1 VKLRQFQNLF
11 FKQNVI
17 NIIKTSHKFC
27 FISVIAFYFFQPRTV
42 SASTEPTINVLIQKN
57 KKIRIRSDRSIPLTI
72 NGHGFSNKRIKGL
85 NLKKQNK
92 KTILFFDKNKQKLY
106 NLKNKQKFVVRS
118 SDRRGI
124 WVGQKRYAGS
134 LNIFISDNDIMVV
147 NVLGIEAYLGSVVG
161 SEMPAKWPLEALKAQ
176 AIASRT
182 YALKQKGNS
191 LYDIDSTNMNQVYTG
206 LEARTYRTARA
217 VNSTRSLVLTY
228 KNKLINSLFHSSSA
242 GMTENSKDVW
252 QNQYPYLSSVKDF
265 DKNNPKLQWNKK
277 FTQSQLQKIFPG
289 IGGIKQ
295 IKILNITSTGRVK
308 NAKIYGTSGTDQIS
322 GVDIRKRMNLKSTL
336 VRFKFIEDNESKS
349 SNENLKVLSTN
360 SQENEPLTHIVRV
373 GDNLIFI
380 ADQYDIS
387 VEEIVALNNIKDPS
401 LINIGQRLLVP
412 RNYSGNQ
419 PLTHIV
425 RVGDNLIFI
434 ADQYDVNVEEIVAL
448 NNIKDS
454 SLINIGQRLLVPRN
468 SLNSL
473 ISLKKTLLVSG
484 YGSGHGVGMSQW
496 GAQYMANKGEKANAI
511 LKHFYKGVKIKPFK
525 KYFL

>member
-1 VKLRQFQNLF
+1 MKLRQFQNLF

-217 VNSTRSLVLTY
+217 VKGTRSLVLTY
-228 KNKLINSLFHSSSA
+228 KNKLINALFHSSSA

-336 VRFKFIEDNESKS
+336 VRFKFIEDNDTKS
-349 SNENLKVLSTN
+349 IKEGLKVLSTN
-360 SQENEPLTHIVRV
+360 SLENKPLTHIVQV
-373 GDNLIFI
+373 GDNLMFI
-380 ADQYDIS
+380 ADQYKVD
-387 VEEIVALNNIKDPS
+387 VDEIVALNNI
-401 LINIGQRLLVP
+401 
-412 RNYSGNQ
+412 
-419 PLTHIV
+419 
-425 RVGDNLIFI
+425 
-434 ADQYDVNVEEIVAL
+434 E
-448 NNIKDS
+448 DS
-454 SLINIGQRLLVPRN
+454 SLINIGQRLLVPRTSQVN
-468 SLNSL
+468 LPFNHIVQVGDNL
-473 ISLKKTLLVSG
+473 IFIADQYDVSG
-484 YGSGHGVGMSQW
+484 